1 MEDENK
7 QDVDTNATTPEDQE
21 VDALLKALTEDDDQN
36 EDGEKPENNSEK
48 SPENPDK
55 PFKVLGNRT
64 FKTEEEYDAWAAKNS
79 GEVSRLLGEL
89 KIAQEKLAAK
99 PTAQAVTDVN
109 SLRMQIKVADFFEEN
124 PEAEEVKP
132 IMAALLKS
140 GKATDLKDAMLK
152 AYKAVG
158 KEVEEKSDDNDTKQL
173 LKSGGSSG
181 SVGDGAYKNKSE
193 ITNASSFASDL
204 LSGRI

>member
-21 VDALLKALTEDDDQN
+21 VDALLKALTEDEQ
-36 EDGEKPENNSEK
+36 EIDGDKPEDTPDK

-89 KIAQEKLAAK
+89 KIAQERLAAK
-99 PTAQAVTDVN
+99 PTASAVTDVN

-132 IMAALLKS
+132 VMAALLKS

-152 AYKAVG
+152 AFKAVG
-158 KEVEEKSDDNDTKQL
+158 KDIEEKEDDDDDTKQL

-193 ITNASSFASDL
+193 ITNASNFASDL